1 MRSQLPVDHA
11 AQTIASLDQLPP
23 PPGVSTQEMLVELR
37 QIVGA
42 RPEAVTPRQRQLIAW
57 VRRNAD
63 RSPTLDAEHLYDQ
76 VAATGEGESIFRSG
90 TDALEA
96 FGYGGLVDALDAW
109 ATSRFVGLGCPWAIR
124 RPEAGE
130 TVLDLGCGS
139 GVDRTIAERL
149 VGPTGR
155 AIGID
160 LRGQLLGRA
169 AAGSRAPHVRASAFV
184 LPFPARTVSTT
195 VANGLPPVMSLR
207 TIDDVLGEVARV
219 SRPSAWVQTVVLAS
233 GDDVDLDD
241 IDDLLLVN
249 AVRTGKPLC
258 AQFRSAFVRAGLVD
272 VSCTVLPSPFV
283 EGHRPGPVSSVLI
296 MGALP

>member
-1 MRSQLPVDHA
+1 MRAQLPVDHA

-23 PPGVSTQEMLVELR
+23 PPGISTQEMLFELR
-37 QIVGA
+37 QLVGA
-42 RPEAVTPRQRQLIAW
+42 RPEAVTPRQRRLIAW
-57 VRRNAD
+57 VRQNAD

-76 VAATGEGESIFRSG
+76 LAATGEGETIFRSG
-90 TDALEA
+90 TDALAA
-96 FGYGGLVDALDAW
+96 FGYGGLVDALDSW

-139 GVDRTIAERL
+139 GVDRTIAEQL

-155 AIGID
+155 AFGID
-160 LRGQLLGRA
+160 LRVQLLGPA
-169 AAGSRAPHVRASAFV
+169 AARSRGPHARADV
-184 LPFPARTVSTT
+184 LALPLPSGTVSTT
-195 VANGLPPVMSLR
+195 VANGLPPLMSLR
-207 TIDDVLGEVARV
+207 TIDDVLGEVTRV

-233 GDDVDLDD
+233 GEDLDLGD

-258 AQFRSAFVRAGLVD
+258 AQYRAAFLRAGLVE
-272 VSCTVLPSPFV
+272 VSCTVLPSPFA

-296 MGALP
+296 MGARP